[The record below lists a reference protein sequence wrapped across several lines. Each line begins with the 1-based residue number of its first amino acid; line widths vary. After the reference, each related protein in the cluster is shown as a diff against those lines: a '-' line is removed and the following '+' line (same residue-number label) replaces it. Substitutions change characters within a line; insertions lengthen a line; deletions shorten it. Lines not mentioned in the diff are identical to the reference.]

1 MDAEAVAEAVPPR
14 KAVVIDDAYLR
25 PSPEDVRKS
34 LPSLRRFLRN
44 APEAKAWFDA
54 TFGLSGSAADR
65 GYFEPLLADPLRT
78 LAFWNQRAECP
89 ESQRLLEE
97 GIADVVADVGPLRLP
112 LEQIE
117 TTLIAQNW
125 ELVRF
130 GTLPKLD
137 MVPADASLVVIDY
150 VLTSETPEDMAAKV
164 DESTQFLQSLV
175 QRGLA
180 SERCL
185 PLIVLVSS
193 RPGVAKG
200 DSEAFRNAV
209 GLHGGYF
216 HFIRKTDVLQE
227 LGQRIDGFTAEVAE
241 LESYRRVHLALKD
254 ALQTACAA
262 LEADVAGMELQDL
275 AALHVGH
282 LIHEG
287 EPLSDYVGWMLG
299 QALTVKL
306 QENVTMADASGSLP
320 KENHR
325 VLLGHLEPTQGIPK
339 LFSEVSTVRTA
350 SGQHHKQT
358 TGSRELRFGDI
369 FVGKLTRTGKKVDL
383 TQFRLVLS
391 QTCDLL
397 QKKITN
403 GQVLCAEGHGTAVP
417 NTEVELMRATL
428 RQLDDKGNTLIR
440 LADGAYYQVQ
450 WNEVNLITIE
460 QIKLKKE
467 QGFSYV
473 GRLNEIYALEV
484 QHNALNKL
492 GRIGVPV
499 KPGYSLVF
507 GAVRL
512 RVWGPKGE
520 QTALAKSR
528 DNKTVTAVLRPLPK
542 KQVAILLSS
551 DIKQWLVEQLDQ
563 LQELLPKELTES
575 AKELKTLIK
584 SDNDFRFYCRQ
595 VGSGVL
601 ELGANKEKEEKG
613 QKVKSLEWL
622 KKLGVELGS
631 AAVFPNPTAPAQGT
645 RLQIEFDPIS

>member
-1 MDAEAVAEAVPPR
+1 MDVEAVAEAVPR
-14 KAVVIDDAYLR
+14 KAVLIDDAYLR

-34 LPSLRRFLRN
+34 LPPLRRFLRN
-44 APEAKAWFDA
+44 APAAKAWFDA

-78 LAFWNQRAECP
+78 LELWNRRAECP

-97 GIADVVADVGPLRLP
+97 GLADVVADVGPLRLP
-112 LEQIE
+112 LVQIE
-117 TTLIAQNW
+117 TTLVAQGW

-130 GTLPKLD
+130 GALPGLD
-137 MVPADASLVVIDY
+137 VVPANESLVVIDY

-175 QRGLA
+175 QRALA
-180 SERCL
+180 SERGL

-200 DSEAFRNAV
+200 EAEAFRKAV

-216 HFIRKTDVLQE
+216 HFIRKMNVLQE

-254 ALQTACAA
+254 ALQTACAV
-262 LEADVAGMELQDL
+262 LKADIDGMELQDL

-306 QENVTMADASGSLP
+306 QESVTLADASAGLP
-320 KENHR
+320 PENHR

-339 LFSEVSTVRTA
+339 LFSEASTVRTA
-350 SGQHHKQT
+350 SSQHHKQR

-369 FVGKLTRTGKKVDL
+369 FVGKLTGKGKKVDL

-403 GQVLCAEGHGTAVP
+403 GQVLCAEGQGTEVP

-428 RQLDDKGNTLIR
+428 RQLEDKGSTLIR
-440 LADGAYYQVQ
+440 LEDGAYYQVL
-450 WNEVNLITIE
+450 WNEVNLVTIE
-460 QIKLKKE
+460 QTKLKKE
-467 QGFSYV
+467 QGFSYI

-512 RVWGPKGE
+512 RVWGTKGE
-520 QTALAKSR
+520 HAALAKSR
-528 DNKTVTAVLRPLPK
+528 DNKTVTAVLRPTPK
-542 KQVAILLSS
+542 KQIAILLSS
-551 DIKQWLVEQLDQ
+551 DIKQWLVEQLGHLQDQ
-563 LQELLPKELTES
+563 LPKELTDVS
-575 AKELKTLIK
+575 KELKALME
-584 SDNDFRFYCRQ
+584 SDGDFRFFCKQ
-595 VGSGVL
+595 VASGALQLGMNQEKDKNGQKEKDLVWQSKL
-601 ELGANKEKEEKG
+601 WVELGA
-613 QKVKSLEWL
+613 
-622 KKLGVELGS
+622 
-631 AAVFPNPTAPAQGT
+631 ATVFPKPIAPAQGA

>member
-1 MDAEAVAEAVPPR
+1 MDLEVVADAAPRRAVL
-14 KAVVIDDAYLR
+14 IDDAYLR

-34 LPSLRRFLRN
+34 LPSLRRFLRKT
-44 APEAKAWFDA
+44 PDVKAWFDA
-54 TFGLSGSAADR
+54 TFGLSGDANDR

-78 LAFWNQRAECP
+78 LELWNRRAECP
-89 ESQRLLEE
+89 DSQWLLDE
-97 GIADVVADVGPLRLP
+97 GIPDLVAEIGPARLP

-117 TTLIAQNW
+117 ETLISQGW
-125 ELVRF
+125 ELMSF
-130 GTLPKLD
+130 GSLPKLD
-137 MVPADASLVVIDY
+137 AVPEDASLVIIDY
-150 VLTSETPEDMAAKV
+150 VLTPETPGDMAAKA
-164 DESTQFLQSLV
+164 DESTQFLEELV
-175 QRGLA
+175 GRTIKSDRG
-180 SERCL
+180 L
-185 PLIVLVSS
+185 PLIVLISS
-193 RPGVAKG
+193 LPGVAKG
-200 DSEAFRNAV
+200 NAEAFRKAV

-216 HFIRKTDVLQE
+216 HFIRKMNVLQE
-227 LGQRIDGFTAEVAE
+227 LGLRIDSFTAEVAE

-262 LEADVAGMELQDL
+262 LKADVDGMELQDL

-287 EPLSDYVGWMLG
+287 EPLSDYLGWMLG
-299 QALTVKL
+299 QALAVKL
-306 QENVTMADASGSLP
+306 QESVTLGDASGRLP
-320 KENHR
+320 LENHR

-339 LFSEVSTVRTA
+339 LFSEASTVRTA

-369 FVGKLTRTGKKVDL
+369 FVGKLTRKGNKVDL

-403 GQVLCAEGHGTAVP
+403 GQVLCAEGHGTEVP

-428 RQLDDKGNTLIR
+428 RQLDDKGSTLIR
-440 LADGAYYQVQ
+440 LEDGAYYQVR

-460 QIKLKKE
+460 QAKLKKE
-467 QGFSYV
+467 QGFKYV

-520 QTALAKSR
+520 LAALEKSR
-528 DNKTVTAVLRPLPK
+528 DNKTVTAVIRPLPK
-542 KQVAILLSS
+542 KQVAILLSP

-563 LQELLPKELTES
+563 LHDQLPKELTEFS
-575 AKELKTLIK
+575 EELKALIR
-584 SDNDFRFYCRQ
+584 SDNDFRFCCRQ
-595 VGSGVL
+595 VGSGAL
-601 ELGANKEKEEKG
+601 ELGAIKDKEEKG

-622 KKLGVELGS
+622 KKLWVELGS
-631 AAVFPNPTAPAQGT
+631 ATVFPNPTMSAQGT

>member
-1 MDAEAVAEAVPPR
+1 MDVEAVAEAVPR
-14 KAVVIDDAYLR
+14 KAVLIDDAYLR
-25 PSPEDVRKS
+25 PSPEDLRKC
-34 LPSLRRFLRN
+34 LPSLRRFLRKT
-44 APEAKAWFDA
+44 PEAKAWFDV
-54 TFGLSGSAADR
+54 TFGLSGGATDR
-65 GYFEPLLADPLRT
+65 GYFEPLLADPMST
-78 LAFWNQRAECP
+78 LELWSRRADCP

-97 GIADVVADVGPLRLP
+97 GIADVIADIGPLRLP

-117 TTLIAQNW
+117 ATLLSQGW

-130 GTLPKLD
+130 GALPEMD
-137 MVPADASLVVIDY
+137 MVPVDASLVVIDY

-164 DESTQFLQSLV
+164 SESTQFLQNLV
-175 QRGLA
+175 QRGLE
-180 SERCL
+180 SERGL

-193 RPGVAKG
+193 RPSVEKG
-200 DSEAFRNAV
+200 DAEAFRKAV

-216 HFIRKTDVLQE
+216 HFIRKMNVLQE

-254 ALQTACAA
+254 ALQMACAA
-262 LEADVAGMELQDL
+262 LKADVDGMELQDL

-287 EPLSDYVGWMLG
+287 ESLSDYVGWMLG

-306 QENVTMADASGSLP
+306 QESVTMADASGRLP
-320 KENHR
+320 PESHR

-339 LFSEVSTVRTA
+339 LFSEASTVRTA
-350 SGQHHKQT
+350 SGQRHKRT

-369 FVGKLTRTGKKVDL
+369 FVGKLTKTGKKVDL

-397 QKKITN
+397 HNKITN
-403 GQVLCAEGHGTAVP
+403 GQVLCAEGHGTEVP

-428 RQLDDKGNTLIR
+428 RQLDDKGSTLIR
-440 LADGAYYQVQ
+440 LDGDAYYQVR
-450 WNEVNLITIE
+450 WNEANLITIE
-460 QIKLKKE
+460 QTKLKKE

-484 QHNALNKL
+484 QHNVLNKL
-492 GRIGVPV
+492 GRIGVPI

-520 QTALAKSR
+520 LAALAKSR

-542 KQVAILLSS
+542 NQVAILLSS

-563 LQELLPKELTES
+563 LQELLPKELTEFS
-575 AKELKTLIK
+575 KELNTQIK
-584 SDNDFRFYCRQ
+584 SDNDFRFYCKQ
-595 VGSGVL
+595 LGSGVL
-601 ELGANKEKEEKG
+601 ELGAHKEKEEKG

-622 KKLGVELGS
+622 KKLSVELGS
-631 AAVFPNPTAPAQGT
+631 ATVFPNPTVPAQGT

>member
-1 MDAEAVAEAVPPR
+1 MDVEAVVEAVPR
-14 KAVVIDDAYLR
+14 KAVLIDDAYLR

-34 LPSLRRFLRN
+34 LPSLRRFLRK

-54 TFGLSGSAADR
+54 TFGLSGGATER
-65 GYFEPLLADPLRT
+65 GYFEPLLGDPART
-78 LAFWNQRAECP
+78 LEFWSRRAECP
-89 ESQRLLEE
+89 ESQRLFEE
-97 GIADVVADVGPLRLP
+97 GIADVVADVGPLRHP

-117 TTLIAQNW
+117 TTLVAQGW

-130 GTLPKLD
+130 GALPGLD
-137 MVPADASLVVIDY
+137 GVPADASLVVIDY
-150 VLTSETPEDMAAKV
+150 VLTPEIPGDMVAKV
-164 DESTQFLQSLV
+164 DESTQFLQGLV
-175 QRGLA
+175 QRSLE
-180 SERCL
+180 SERGL

-193 RPGVAKG
+193 LPGVAKG
-200 DSEAFRNAV
+200 DAEAFRKAV

-216 HFIRKTDVLQE
+216 HFIRKMNVLQE
-227 LGQRIDGFTAEVAE
+227 LGQRIVGFTGEVAE
-241 LESYRRVHLALKD
+241 LESYRRVHLALKG
-254 ALQTACAA
+254 ALQTACEE
-262 LEADVAGMELQDL
+262 LKADVDGMELQDL

-282 LIHEG
+282 LVHEG

-306 QENVTMADASGSLP
+306 QESVTMADASGRLP
-320 KENHR
+320 PENHR

-339 LFSEVSTVRTA
+339 LFSEASTVRTA
-350 SGQHHKQT
+350 SGQRHKQT

-369 FVGKLTRTGKKVDL
+369 FVGKLKKTDEKVDL

-403 GQVLCAEGHGTAVP
+403 GQVLCAEGHGTEVP

-428 RQLDDKGNTLIR
+428 RQLDDKGSTLIR
-440 LADGAYYQVQ
+440 LEDGAYYQVR

-460 QIKLKKE
+460 QTKLRKE
-467 QGFSYV
+467 QSFSYV

-520 QTALAKSR
+520 YVALAKSR

-542 KQVAILLSS
+542 KQIAILLSS

-563 LQELLPKELTES
+563 LQEQLPKELTAFSE
-575 AKELKTLIK
+575 ELKALIK
-584 SDNDFRFYCRQ
+584 SDDDFRFFCRQ
-595 VGSGVL
+595 VASGAL

-613 QKVKSLEWL
+613 QKVKNLEWL
-622 KKLGVELGS
+622 KKLWVELGS
-631 AAVFPNPTAPAQGT
+631 ATVFPNPTAPAQGT